1 MLASILQF
9 SGLSLLEFVLA
20 GIGLVAALVV
30 FFVVLVQH
38 YSARTALQAGAGMF
52 LLFVLIITITGYS
65 YRQALAIR
73 YREAENQTKKAE
85 LVQSVKEMQNR
96 TENSAVSF
104 SNGGVDEDA
113 FFDAESL
120 SKQELLKK
128 LNFVEKVLGNT
139 LAEDDDN
146 LQLVK
151 NAFDDGKLGDY
162 EEMVQ
167 IAQLE
172 IKKRE
177 HIVNAMDKKL
187 EYVKGASFLTS
198 EEQKEQ
204 AQIFEER
211 KYQAAREKQDYE
223 RILSEV
229 QNHSELYKKLGN

>member
-1 MLASILQF
+1 M
-9 SGLSLLEFVLA
+9 
-20 GIGLVAALVV
+20 
-30 FFVVLVQH
+30 
-38 YSARTALQAGAGMF
+38 
-52 LLFVLIITITGYS
+52 
-65 YRQALAIR
+65 
-73 YREAENQTKKAE
+73 
-85 LVQSVKEMQNR
+85 
-96 TENSAVSF
+96 
-104 SNGGVDEDA
+104 
-113 FFDAESL
+113 
-120 SKQELLKK
+120 KQELLKK

-177 HIVNAMDKKL
+177 HIVKAMDKKL